1 MATVALWALNRSLAS
16 NISGHW
22 GQTDL
27 EFSPQEILNRSDPEA
42 PGPRGSRPRGSPRG
56 SRSPARAALAYLAKH
71 HTEATRAELVP
82 ILGLSRPESVPN
94 LSARF
99 AALLQSESNARRD
112 LLALERA
119 LGLSGENSKSV

>member
-42 PGPRGSRPRGSPRG
+42 PQIGLTPRLPDPEAPQTPRLPRLDKFDGPDP
-56 SRSPARAALAYLAKH
+56 L
-71 HTEATRAELVP
+71 T
-82 ILGLSRPESVPN
+82 
-94 LSARF
+94 
-99 AALLQSESNARRD
+99 
-112 LLALERA
+112 
-119 LGLSGENSKSV
+119 